1 MAASGENLVSA
12 SATMLAFGFGVAT
25 ILMVLAYG
33 SRELLNSRRDRL
45 MRIMPWAQP
54 IMGVTMLIVGLILF
68 FHLNLYI
75 DQWLLDIMP
84 IWLQDL
90 SVRY

>member
-1 MAASGENLVSA
+1 
-12 SATMLAFGFGVAT
+12 
-25 ILMVLAYG
+25 
-33 SRELLNSRRDRL
+33 
-45 MRIMPWAQP
+45 MPWAQP
-54 IMGVTMLIVGLILF
+54 IMGVTMLIVGFVLL

-75 DQWLLDIMP
+75 DQWLLNIMP